1 MSINNYHNY
10 QISYLGKKIKR
21 DEIIFCSIIFAIA
34 RVIDMWQIKF
44 SSFSVPSKQNFT
56 FMLKY

>member
-44 SSFSVPSKQNFT
+44 SSFSVPP
-56 FMLKY
+56 